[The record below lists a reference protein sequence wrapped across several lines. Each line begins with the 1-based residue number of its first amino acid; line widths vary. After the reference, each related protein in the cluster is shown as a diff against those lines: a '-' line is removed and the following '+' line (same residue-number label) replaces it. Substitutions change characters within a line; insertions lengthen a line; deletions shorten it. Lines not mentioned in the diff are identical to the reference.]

1 MDSEATKLAL
11 TRLIQNSVHRSIKED
26 YDIFFGLEND
36 RTKNSPKNI
45 PEAITDAISAIIA
58 DEIMY
63 TYNTEENYKRI
74 MDVIDIMESPNNSP
88 KTPLVI
94 RRNLPVAA

>member
-1 MDSEATKLAL
+1 MDSGATKLAL

-26 YDIFFGLEND
+26 YDIIFGLEND

-58 DEIMY
+58 DEIMEPK
-63 TYNTEENYKRI
+63 TQYNYERI

-88 KTPLVI
+88 SETPLVI
-94 RRNLPVAA
+94 RRNLSVAA